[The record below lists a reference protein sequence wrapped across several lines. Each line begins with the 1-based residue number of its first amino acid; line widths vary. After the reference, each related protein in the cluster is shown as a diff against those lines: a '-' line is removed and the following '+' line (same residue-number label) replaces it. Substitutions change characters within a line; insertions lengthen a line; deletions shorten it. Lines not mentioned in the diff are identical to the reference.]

1 MQKTHLVCDIYPS
14 FQQQLT
20 IASFTHSI
28 LPPCTTNFRGHT
40 VPSIATQYTR
50 NRQLHDT
57 TARQWTQMY
66 ALPPK
71 PIVVPNSPPPKVS
84 KAKGKKRAE
93 APPTTTSRGS
103 TSSRATRSTAA
114 PAAATPV
121 EVADE
126 VIVLD
131 SEDEA
136 GTSSAVARGKRKR
149 REEPNT
155 AASGSGSSAQ
165 TQVLEL
171 GHDNQGGSSRAPTAP
186 SQTRKRQRRGGVTAN
201 KQLGDVIVIEDD

>member
-1 MQKTHLVCDIYPS
+1 MQKTHLVRDIYL
-14 FQQQLT
+14 FIQQQLI

-28 LPPCTTNFRGHT
+28 LPVPNFYGHT

-71 PIVVPNSPPPKVS
+71 PIVVPSSPPPKVS
-84 KAKGKKRAE
+84 KARGKKRAE

-114 PAAATPV
+114 PAAAAAPV

-171 GHDNQGGSSRAPTAP
+171 GYDNQGGSSRIPIAP
-186 SQTRKRQRRGGVTAN
+186 SQTRKRQRRGGATAN

>member
-14 FQQQLT
+14 FQQQLI

-28 LPPCTTNFRGHT
+28 LPPSTTNFRGHT

-71 PIVVPNSPPPKVS
+71 PIVVPSSPPPKVS

-103 TSSRATRSTAA
+103 SSRATRSTAA
-114 PAAATPV
+114 PV

-149 REEPNT
+149 REELNT

-171 GHDNQGGSSRAPTAP
+171 GYDNQGGSSRIPIAP
-186 SQTRKRQRRGGVTAN
+186 SQTRKRQRRGGATAN

>member
-14 FQQQLT
+14 FQQQLI

-71 PIVVPNSPPPKVS
+71 PIVVPSSPPPKVS

-103 TSSRATRSTAA
+103 TSRATRSTAV
-114 PAAATPV
+114 PAAAPV

-136 GTSSAVARGKRKR
+136 GSSSVVARGKRKR

-171 GHDNQGGSSRAPTAP
+171 GYDNQGGSSRAPTAP
-186 SQTRKRQRRGGVTAN
+186 SQTRKRQRRGGATAN